1 MSNSSIDIRIQK
13 KAAFLVADLADYQLH
28 NVENTKLSFLS
39 DHVLLK
45 SVVDLAVST
54 DLDLQEK
61 VILCLYESY
70 TRIGMQQTHDKRL
83 NMVNLIICYFC

>member
-1 MSNSSIDIRIQK
+1 MSNSSIDARLQK

-39 DHVLLK
+39 NNVFLK
-45 SVVDLAVST
+45 SVVDLVLST

-61 VILCLYESY
+61 VCLWIPKLYKNKHGTE
-70 TRIGMQQTHDKRL
+70 
-83 NMVNLIICYFC
+83 